1 MLTLLLTSFAGTPVP
16 SNPELEVP
24 EPKAAATGTVLFD
37 ARMPVEIQLDGEII
51 GQLFTSSK
59 LSIDTHTGT
68 REVTVITNGQA
79 RVLAIDV
86 TTTRKTVVLIGR
98 NGLTSSSVAHTGDL
112 TGDAPIELR
121 AAGSQDVWVT
131 IGEQRW
137 HLDAYGSEVVLVPVG
152 QHPMTVRSGDGHVL
166 WARGRIDLTK
176 ASEVIVQLSEG
187 RMPEVSGTGAAFHPG
202 R

>member
-1 MLTLLLTSFAGTPVP
+1 MRSHEPSVRLNELVHPGAGAQRSEEGGVP
-16 SNPELEVP
+16 LRRAHPHPL
-24 EPKAAATGTVLFD
+24 
-37 ARMPVEIQLDGEII
+37 Q
-51 GQLFTSSK
+51 
-59 LSIDTHTGT
+59 
-68 REVTVITNGQA
+68 
-79 RVLAIDV
+79 VLAQ
-86 TTTRKTVVLIGR
+86 R
-98 NGLTSSSVAHTGDL
+98 
-112 TGDAPIELR
+112 IELR
-121 AAGSQDVWVT
+121 AAGSQDVWVS

-137 HLDAYGSEVVLVPVG
+137 HIDGYGSEVVLVPVG